1 MTVDVVMSPVA
12 YDGWVK
18 ALLFIVADF
27 FFSHLCSLSSL
38 FGLTHCTATLTPVVL
53 KCG

>member
-27 FFSHLCSLSSL
+27 FFLICVLSVPCL
-38 FGLTHCTATLTPVVL
+38 V
-53 KCG
+53 